1 MHPFALHN
9 ITESRASR
17 RRARRAAIAVV
28 AGLLAVPGTKAFAD
42 PPQLQFRAPHP
53 HVRGPQGWHQSQ
65 APRHATLPS
74 SHAMVHEVTAAEPV
88 PADGG
93 ASVDWEIPAI
103 VAASVLTAGGLAMTQ
118 RRRVGTAT

>member
-28 AGLLAVPGTKAFAD
+28 AGLLTIPGTQAFAD
-42 PPQLQFRAPHP
+42 PPQVQFRAPHP
-53 HVRGPQGWHQSQ
+53 HVRGPQGWHQSETQ
-65 APRHATLPS
+65 KHSTLPGG
-74 SHAMVHEVTAAEPV
+74 HAGVHYVTATA
-88 PADGG
+88 PAPESDG
-93 ASVDWEIPAI
+93 ASVDWAIPAI
-103 VAASVLTAGGLAMTQ
+103 IAASVLTAGGLALTQ

>member
-42 PPQLQFRAPHP
+42 PPQLQFRTP
-53 HVRGPQGWHQSQ
+53 HVRGPHGWHQS
-65 APRHATLPS
+65 AARHATLPS
-74 SHAMVHEVTAAEPV
+74 SHAMVHHQVAAAEPV

-118 RRRVGTAT
+118 RRRVRTAT